1 MFGNGELIAEILDTT
16 EVGGRIVRFYYEGVF
31 EEVLDKLGEMPVPPY
46 IKKKIKKIKTDTKL
60 FTQNMKVLQ
69 LLLLQGFISQ
79 KSY

>member
-46 IKKKIKKIKTDTKL
+46 IKKKLKIKTDTKL